1 MIVFAS
7 HPQRRV
13 RCPHEAV
20 AKPQIVIRNQM
31 VFALLQDRAM

>member
-13 RCPHEAV
+13 RCPHDSV
-20 AKPQIVIRNQM
+20 AMRRLRILTRE
-31 VFALLQDRAM
+31 VFALLQNRAM